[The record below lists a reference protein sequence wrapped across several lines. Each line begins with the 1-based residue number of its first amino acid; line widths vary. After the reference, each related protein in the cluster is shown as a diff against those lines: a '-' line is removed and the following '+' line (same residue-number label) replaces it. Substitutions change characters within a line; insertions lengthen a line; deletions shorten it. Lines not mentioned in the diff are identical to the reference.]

1 MPYGTQLLLQIHV
14 FLYSYRKHSGYDICN
29 RIFVGELV
37 ASGSD
42 FLWLHDN
49 HCGYSHQTKQTKS
62 NRVYIAMAKYSQ
74 LLMCGK
80 CMNVYVNRRV
90 YIYRSLSTYIYTEIQ
105 ACILATMERGV
116 KVGIMACVFFII
128 SGCFSIPTIIY
139 IIHSGSQDHHHITTA
154 RDILYRLNVN
164 DCPQKVRIGI
174 HVQLNLI
181 AS

>member
-14 FLYSYRKHSGYDICN
+14 FLYSYRKHS
-29 RIFVGELV
+29 LV
-37 ASGSD
+37 MIYVIVYSQVNSQLVDPISCGCTIIIVVIAIKQNKQNQIVYIQ
-42 FLWLHDN
+42 LWL
-49 HCGYSHQTKQTKS
+49 S
-62 NRVYIAMAKYSQ
+62 IARYD
-74 LLMCGK
+74 MCGK
-80 CMNVYVNRRV
+80 CMKV
-90 YIYRSLSTYIYTEIQ
+90 YINRCIQTIQLGIKHVTVQ